1 MKRRYT
7 MDQYRADVAK
17 LHSPWRDEPRVDGAL
32 AEAIAEGAEVL
43 PVEETLQEATIKS
56 QPPPPAAEGG
66 FIRRL
71 SGLRRRVRRDAP

>member
-17 LHSPWRDEPRVDGAL
+17 LHTPWREEPRVDGAL

-43 PVEETLQEATIKS
+43 APEETPQEAAIKS
-56 QPPPPAAEGG
+56 QPPPAQGG
-66 FIRRL
+66 LIRRW
-71 SGLRRRVRRDAP
+71 SGLRRRVRRDSE